1 MMQNIN
7 YNYQYL
13 ACILMLM
20 WPHTMGRLQYNYILL
35 FCVCISACL
44 FSMNVHFLFLI
55 FKRVVPSFR
64 LFPFVI
70 TLT

>member
-1 MMQNIN
+1 
-7 YNYQYL
+7 
-13 ACILMLM
+13 MLM